1 MWILTIMAI
10 LMGVL
15 EIRYAYKSVEK
26 DPFFNY
32 KRIKR
37 IFITMGLSTIL
48 LGFILF
54 ILCYVYGK
62 NYFNI

>member
-1 MWILTIMAI
+1 MAI

-15 EIRYAYKSVEK
+15 EIRYAYKSEK
-26 DPFFNY
+26 DN

-37 IFITMGLSTIL
+37 VFIMMGLLTIM

-54 ILCYVYGK
+54 ILC
-62 NYFNI
+62 

>member
-15 EIRYAYKSVEK
+15 EIRCAYKSVEK
-26 DPFFNY
+26 DN

-37 IFITMGLSTIL
+37 VFIMMGLSTIL

-54 ILCYVYGK
+54 ILCYK
-62 NYFNI
+62 

>member
-1 MWILTIMAI
+1 
-10 LMGVL
+10 MGVL

-26 DPFFNY
+26 YN

-37 IFITMGLSTIL
+37 VFIMMGLLTIM

-54 ILCYVYGK
+54 ILCYV
-62 NYFNI
+62 